1 MTSAEAI
8 LEFSKNNLELITTNV
23 KFFNLGSFAVVSQ
36 LVLLH
41 CFIKD
46 DNVKSRQKESLTYLI
61 KEDVWVN

>member
-1 MTSAEAI
+1 MASAEAI

-23 KFFNLGSFAVVSQ
+23 KFFNLGSFAVVSL

-46 DNVKSRQKESLTYLI
+46 DNVKSRQKESLIYLI

>member
-23 KFFNLGSFAVVSQ
+23 KFFNLGSFAVVSL
-36 LVLLH
+36 LVFLH

-46 DNVKSRQKESLTYLI
+46 DNVKSRQKESLPYLI
-61 KEDVWVN
+61 KEDV

>member
-1 MTSAEAI
+1 MASAEAI

-23 KFFNLGSFAVVSQ
+23 KFFNLGSFTVVSL

-46 DNVKSRQKESLTYLI
+46 DNVKSRQKESLI
-61 KEDVWVN
+61 KEDV